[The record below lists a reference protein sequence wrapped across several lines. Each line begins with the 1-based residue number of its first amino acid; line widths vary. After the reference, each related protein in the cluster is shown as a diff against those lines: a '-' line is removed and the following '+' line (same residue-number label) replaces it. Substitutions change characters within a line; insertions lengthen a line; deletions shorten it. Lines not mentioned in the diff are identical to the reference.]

1 MDVTSRIQ
9 EGNRFV
15 KPYQPK
21 LGNALIS
28 SFEVVFQGLNDPQ
41 SSILRAAK

>member
-1 MDVTSRIQ
+1 MAAKQSGCHPSEPDHITRGWMAMV
-9 EGNRFV
+9 EEEDRFV

-28 SFEVVFQGLNDPQ
+28 SF
-41 SSILRAAK
+41 